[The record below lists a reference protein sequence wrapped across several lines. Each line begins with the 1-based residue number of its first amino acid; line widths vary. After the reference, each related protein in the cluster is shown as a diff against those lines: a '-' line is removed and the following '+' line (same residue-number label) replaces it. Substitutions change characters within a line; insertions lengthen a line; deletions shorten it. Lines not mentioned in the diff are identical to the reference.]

1 MKASL
6 AIKIFPGG
14 KYFTHCIGVNAV
26 NAIANFEK
34 MVSSLG
40 VPVKIEQTE
49 DHVPS
54 FMEKWV
60 WFQVTRLEGE
70 IKEDVNG
77 EVKEEPAKEPEK
89 VEKKDE
95 KEAKSNGEVKKDDKE
110 DKSKEPAPTEKKE
123 DKKAG
128 AKDLKE
134 QLEAPKEK
142 GLKKEKSNVDKKG
155 KKAK

>member
-1 MKASL
+1 MIA
-6 AIKIFPGG
+6 GG

-26 NAIANFEK
+26 NAIVNFEK

-77 EVKEEPAKEPEK
+77 EVKEEPHKEQEK
-89 VEKKDE
+89 I
-95 KEAKSNGEVKKDDKE
+95 
-110 DKSKEPAPTEKKE
+110 EKKE
-123 DKKAG
+123 E
-128 AKDLKE
+128 KE
-134 QLEAPKEK
+134 PKTNGEA
-142 GLKKEKSNVDKKG
+142 KKEEN
-155 KKAK
+155 